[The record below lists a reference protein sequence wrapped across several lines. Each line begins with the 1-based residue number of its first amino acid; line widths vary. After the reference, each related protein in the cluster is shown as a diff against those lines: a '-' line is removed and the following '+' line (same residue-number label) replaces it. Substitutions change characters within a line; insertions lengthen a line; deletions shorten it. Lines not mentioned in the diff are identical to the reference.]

1 MAAIMSKE
9 RKQRKEWKTL
19 QRERERE
26 REREKQS
33 EREWRKRKGKFG
45 IRGRESER
53 DEREREGVW
62 EGVWHVVCCDWLS
75 GLGFNNI
82 RQHQQQQ
89 QKQTST
95 PTHIHT
101 LSLSL
106 SLSIFAAMSE
116 CNPVLWPRRIR
127 ICMLLSLKTFSL

>member
-19 QRERERE
+19 QRERE

-45 IRGRESER
+45 IRGRERER
-53 DEREREGVW
+53 WEREGECERECDTWGVVIDWVVW
-62 EGVWHVVCCDWLS
+62 GS
-75 GLGFNNI
+75 TTYGNTNNNNKNKH
-82 RQHQQQQ
+82 QHQHIY
-89 QKQTST
+89 
-95 PTHIHT
+95 THT
-101 LSLSL
+101 LSL

>member
-19 QRERERE
+19 QRERE

-45 IRGRESER
+45 IRGRERER
-53 DEREREGVW
+53 DERERGSVRGSVTRGVLW
-62 EGVWHVVCCDWLS
+62 LVEWFGVQ
-75 GLGFNNI
+75 
-82 RQHQQQQ
+82 QH
-89 QKQTST
+89 TAT
-95 PTHIHT
+95 PTTTTKTNINTNTYTHT
-101 LSLSL
+101 LSL

>member
-9 RKQRKEWKTL
+9 RKQWKEWKAL
-19 QRERERE
+19 HRERE

-45 IRGRESER
+45 IWGRERERER

-62 EGVWHVVCCDWLS
+62 EGVTRGVLWLVEWF
-75 GLGFNNI
+75 GVQ
-82 RQHQQQQ
+82 QHTATPTT
-89 QKQTST
+89 KTSTPT

-106 SLSIFAAMSE
+106 SLLPCQSVTPSYDPGESVFV
-116 CNPVLWPRRIR
+116 C
-127 ICMLLSLKTFSL
+127 FSL